1 MIIKG
6 GKKVSHVYRGHK
18 KVAQII
24 IGGNCVYTSSGG
36 NKYLYTDKQTIW
48 LDPSDVFNIYS
59 NVDWVIYKDGEAPF
73 INVSKDTLW
82 LNPTDYFDITTNS
95 NWIII

>member
-24 IGGNCVYTSSGG
+24 IGGKCVYTSSGG

-59 NVDWVIYKDGEAPF
+59 NVDGVIYKEVEAQF
-73 INVSKDTLW
+73 NNV
-82 LNPTDYFDITTNS
+82 
-95 NWIII
+95 